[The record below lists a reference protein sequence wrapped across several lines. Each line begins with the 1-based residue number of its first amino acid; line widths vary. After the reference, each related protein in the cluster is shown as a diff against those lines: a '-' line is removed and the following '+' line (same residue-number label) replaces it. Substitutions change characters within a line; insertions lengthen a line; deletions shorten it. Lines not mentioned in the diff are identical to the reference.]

1 MFHLSASCFSYSLLY
16 VTHFFHTYL
25 FCSLYFH
32 IYFFESSL
40 LSNPEIE
47 LCYLFFSF
55 AFIFFNFVMFFISIP
70 RICEPVKLEV
80 GYFSVIFKFLNILIV
95 HTCPLPLWI
104 HYNRVFGMNKW
115 SNFRFWPV
123 GCIWRK
129 KISFAFE
136 KQINFLLLKIALFL
150 YLILKKKWKKVFRFC
165 SHRFICT

>member
-1 MFHLSASCFSYSLLY
+1 MLRTFFIHTYFALFIFIYIFLKARFCQILKLSYAIYFSLL
-16 VTHFFHTYL
+16 
-25 FCSLYFH
+25 
-32 IYFFESSL
+32 
-40 LSNPEIE
+40 LS
-47 LCYLFFSF
+47 FFSILWCF
-55 AFIFFNFVMFFISIP
+55 PFQFQEYANRWNWKWDIFQLFLNETEFFIT
-70 RICEPVKLEV
+70 
-80 GYFSVIFKFLNILIV
+80 YILIV

-150 YLILKKKWKKVFRFC
+150 YLIWKKKWKKVFRFC